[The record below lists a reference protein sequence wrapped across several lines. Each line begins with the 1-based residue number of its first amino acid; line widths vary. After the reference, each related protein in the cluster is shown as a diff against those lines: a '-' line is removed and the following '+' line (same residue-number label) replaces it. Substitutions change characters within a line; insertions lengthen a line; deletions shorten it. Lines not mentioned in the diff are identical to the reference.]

1 MPPFRGP
8 DVERLVEGRER
19 IYLDR
24 FWNELSANPKSIDEP
39 TRQHYAA
46 LYARPGA
53 MHSAFSQFAAFS
65 QDAVDN
71 KAFAEK
77 SKLTM
82 PVLAICAD
90 RYLGSLWPTTC
101 VPLRTCNV
109 AGHFQLW
116 ALADGRAAGCHH
128 GSHPRIPGQGVR
140 SKSALPIEPLPS
152 RRSFTGS

>member
-1 MPPFRGP
+1 MALGLEAGVSAAAWNVPKAGHALHAAFQGP

-82 PVLAICAD
+82 PVLAIGAD
-90 RYLGSLWPTTC
+90 KYLGSLWPTTC
-101 VPLRTCNV
+101 VSLRTM
-109 AGHFQLW
+109 
-116 ALADGRAAGCHH
+116 
-128 GSHPRIPGQGVR
+128 
-140 SKSALPIEPLPS
+140 
-152 RRSFTGS
+152 